1 MFDIAQYLE
10 KFKNI
15 ISSQDFLRNS
25 VAESIREV
33 CSINI
38 DPKNIIIKNYTARI
52 NDRPI
57 VKTSIFFKKTKILGV
72 LDKKTNGKIKDI
84 L

>member
-25 VAESIREV
+25 VAEAIKEI

-38 DPKNIIIKNYTARI
+38 DPKKITIKNYTARI
-52 NDRPI
+52 EEKPI
-57 VKTSIFFKKTKILGV
+57 IKTSIFLKKIKILEL
-72 LDKKTNGKIKDI
+72 LDKKTEGKIKDI